1 MTGIGSILMR
11 SCNQREPNRVRK
23 KDSVKQRFRTGGCL
37 AGWVL
42 VALTMCLGIEAWAY
56 ESVPVAEGATVRGT
70 VTFIG
75 TVPPPKEF
83 EVRRYLDHEYCSQRS
98 DLNGYRLMREI
109 TVRADGGLK
118 DVLVMV
124 EGVERGKPFSFT
136 DAQVEA
142 NRCRFLPFVTVVGD
156 KRQIAVF
163 NRDPVPHDIQGYAFD
178 QTGGDM
184 VFYRPSLE
192 ASGTTDAVQLV
203 NGRKV
208 FSMQCSMHPY
218 MQSWG
223 YAIDHPYFSVTDA
236 AGSFSIDDLPPGKYR
251 LKVWHPILGT
261 REQALTVTANETISL
276 SLWFEA
282 KD

>member
-1 MTGIGSILMR
+1 MGNVKRGL
-11 SCNQREPNRVRK
+11 RVG
-23 KDSVKQRFRTGGCL
+23 VCV

-42 VALTMCLGIEAWAY
+42 VILTMCPAMQVWAY
-56 ESVPVAEGATVRGT
+56 ESGPVVAGSTVRGT

-83 EVRRYLDHEYCSQRS
+83 ELRRSLDHEYCSQLSDGHGNRIMREFTVRS
-98 DLNGYRLMREI
+98 D
-109 TVRADGGLK
+109 GGFK

-124 EGVERGKPFSFT
+124 EGVERGKPFPFA
-136 DAQVEA
+136 DAQVESS
-142 NRCRFLPFVTVVGD
+142 RCQFLPFVAVVGD
-156 KRQIAVF
+156 KRLITVF
-163 NRDPVPHDIQGYAFD
+163 NRDPIPHDIQGYAFD
-178 QTGGDM
+178 ETGGDM

-192 ASGTTDAVQLV
+192 ANGTTDAVQLV
-203 NGRKV
+203 KGRKV

-236 AGSFSIDDLPPGKYR
+236 AGSFFIDDVPPGKYR
-251 LKVWHPILGT
+251 LKVWHPILGM
-261 REQALTVTANETISL
+261 REQALTVSANETISL
-276 SLWFEA
+276 QLWFEA

>member
-1 MTGIGSILMR
+1 MT
-11 SCNQREPNRVRK
+11 
-23 KDSVKQRFRTGGCL
+23 
-37 AGWVL
+37 L
-42 VALTMCLGIEAWAY
+42 VICLGTEVWAY
-56 ESVPVAEGATVRGT
+56 ESEPVVEGATVRGT

-75 TVPPPKEF
+75 TVPAPKEF
-83 EVRRYLDHEYCSQRS
+83 ELRRYLDHEYCSQLS
-98 DLNGYRLMREI
+98 DGHGYRLMREL
-109 TVRADGGLK
+109 TVRSDGGLK

-124 EGVERGKPFSFT
+124 EGVERGKPFPFT
-136 DAQVEA
+136 DARVEA
-142 NRCRFLPFVTVVGD
+142 SLCQFVPLVTVVGD
-156 KRQIAVF
+156 KRLITIF

-192 ASGTTDAVQLV
+192 AGGTTDAVQLV
-203 NGRKV
+203 KGRKV

-236 AGSFSIDDLPPGKYR
+236 AGSFSIPDIPPGKYR
-251 LKVWHPILGT
+251 LKVWHPILGL
-261 REQALTVTANETISL
+261 REQALTVAANERVSL
-276 SLWFEA
+276 ELWFEA

>member
-1 MTGIGSILMR
+1 MR
-11 SCNQREPNRVRK
+11 R
-23 KDSVKQRFRTGGCL
+23 KDSVKREFRTVGCL

-42 VALTMCLGIEAWAY
+42 VTLVICLGAETWAY
-56 ESVPVAEGATVRGT
+56 ESAPVVEGATVRGT
-70 VTFIG
+70 VTFLG
-75 TVPPPKEF
+75 TVPAPKEF
-83 EVRRYLDHEYCSQRS
+83 ELRRYLDHEYCRQLS
-98 DLNGYRLMREI
+98 DGHGYRIMREL
-109 TVRADGGLK
+109 TVRSDGGLK

-124 EGVERGKPFSFT
+124 EGVERGKPFPFT
-136 DAQVEA
+136 DAKVEA
-142 NRCRFLPFVTVVGD
+142 NLCQFVPFVTVVGD
-156 KRQIAVF
+156 KRLITIV

-192 ASGTTDAVQLV
+192 AEGTTDTVQLV
-203 NGRKV
+203 NGRRV

-236 AGSFSIDDLPPGKYR
+236 AGSFSIQDIPPGKYR
-251 LKVWHPILGT
+251 LKVWHPILGM
-261 REQALTVTANETISL
+261 REQALTVAANERVSL
-276 SLWFEA
+276 ELWFQA

>member
-1 MTGIGSILMR
+1 MKR
-11 SCNQREPNRVRK
+11 
-23 KDSVKQRFRTGGCL
+23 RFRTGSCL

-42 VALTMCLGIEAWAY
+42 VVLTICSGTEILAY
-56 ESVPVAEGATVRGT
+56 ESQPVVEGSTVRGT

-83 EVRRYLDHEYCSQRS
+83 ELHRSLDHEYCTQRS

-124 EGVERGKPFSFT
+124 EGVERGKPFPFT
-136 DAQVEA
+136 DVEVEA
-142 NRCRFLPFVTVVGD
+142 RGCRFMPFVTVVGD
-156 KRQIAVF
+156 KRLITVF
-163 NRDPVPHDIQGYAFD
+163 NRDSIPHDIQGYAFD

-192 ASGTTDAVQLV
+192 ANGTTDTVQLV
-203 NGRKV
+203 KGRKV

-251 LKVWHPILGT
+251 LKVWHPVLGT

-276 SLWFEA
+276 NLWFEA

>member
-1 MTGIGSILMR
+1 
-11 SCNQREPNRVRK
+11 
-23 KDSVKQRFRTGGCL
+23 VKQGFRTGDGVV
-37 AGWVL
+37 GWVL
-42 VALTMCLGIEAWAY
+42 VVLMMCLGTEARAY
-56 ESVPVAEGATVRGT
+56 ESVPVVEGATVRGT

-83 EVRRYLDHEYCSQRS
+83 ELRRYLDHEYCTQRS

-109 TVRADGGLK
+109 TVRPDGGLK

-124 EGVERGKPFSFT
+124 EGVERGKPFPFA

-142 NRCRFLPFVTVVGD
+142 SRCRFVPFVTVVGD
-156 KRQIAVF
+156 KRLITMF

-192 ASGTTDAVQLV
+192 VSGTTEAVQLV
-203 NGRKV
+203 NGRRV

-236 AGSFSIDDLPPGKYR
+236 AGAFSIDDLPPGKYL
-251 LKVWHPILGT
+251 LKVWHPILGM
-261 REQALTVTANETISL
+261 REQALTITANETVSL
-276 SLWFEA
+276 NLWFEA

>member
-1 MTGIGSILMR
+1 MK
-11 SCNQREPNRVRK
+11 RE
-23 KDSVKQRFRTGGCL
+23 FRTGSYL

-42 VALTMCLGIEAWAY
+42 VTLTICLGTGARAY
-56 ESVPVAEGATVRGT
+56 EVEPVVEGSTVRGT

-83 EVRRYLDHEYCSQRS
+83 ELRRYLDHEYCRQRS
-98 DLNGYRLMREI
+98 DLDGYRLVREF
-109 TVRADGGLK
+109 TVRSDGGFK

-124 EGVERGKPFSFT
+124 EGVERGKPFPFP
-136 DAQVEA
+136 DPQVEA
-142 NRCRFLPFVTVVGD
+142 SRCRFTPFVTVVGD
-156 KRQIAVF
+156 KRLITVF

-192 ASGTTDAVQLV
+192 ASGTTETVQLV

-236 AGSFSIDDLPPGKYR
+236 AGSFSIDDVPPGKYR
-251 LKVWHPILGT
+251 LKVWHPILGM
-261 REQALTVTANETISL
+261 REQALTVTASETL
-276 SLWFEA
+276 SLQLWFDA